1 MYRSQLDYAANPS
14 ILERKQTLFWLERV
28 GRNVG
33 KGEVGF
39 RSAGSGSEE
48 EIRQLWNE
56 QDKQMSIK
64 TH

>member
-1 MYRSQLDYAANPS
+1 MKRGWGG
-14 ILERKQTLFWLERV
+14 TW
-28 GRNVG
+28 

-56 QDKQMSIK
+56 QDKQMSIRHK
-64 TH
+64 LEESLPFSAKAFDTE